1 MLVNPDSTESFA
13 RREAGGKGLHLF
25 QLHREG
31 LPVPAW
37 RVLGVRAFAAFR
49 AANDLEPAIQQHLQT
64 LNPDDGGAPEKLEAV
79 STAIGQL
86 IADAPLPSGIG
97 RDIMAA
103 FDSLVAPIAVRS
115 SAAGEDS
122 AQHSFAG
129 QLSSFLNLPT
139 LDTARAAVR
148 QCWASAYSA
157 RSLGY
162 RLQRGL
168 PLATPAEVAVVFQ
181 EMVACEK
188 SGVLFTCDPVA
199 QDPTRCVVNA
209 VHGLGEGL
217 VSGALDA
224 DQFVLEKA
232 TGKLIEQEIVRK
244 ETQVEAA
251 EHSGIETR
259 AVPMDLQ
266 ETPVLNADELKS
278 LARLGRKV
286 EAFYQYP
293 QDIEWGE
300 RNGELVL
307 LQSRP
312 VTTPMADPAGKLFI
326 WDNSNIVE
334 SYGGITLPLTFTWA
348 RFVYGRVYVQFCEI
362 LGVPAVEIRRMD
374 PTLRN
379 MLGSFHG
386 RIYYNLLNWYRL
398 TSILPGFKYNRGFME
413 TMMGTDE
420 SLADEIAERIQPSG
434 FQGKLSS
441 KVRRFFTG
449 LKFLGY
455 HFRIQSFVDDFLKYF
470 HTVYDEFRARDYSRM
485 RADEIHGHFEDLLA
499 RLLTEWKAP
508 IVNDYLCMVHFGL
521 LKKLT
526 QKWLG
531 NLDDSLQNDLMC
543 GNGNLESA
551 EPTRALIRMAALAN
565 HTEGLPELL
574 KNTLAADCHEA
585 LQQSGFDEFKA
596 RVADYISKYGFRCM
610 NEMKLEETDLHQ
622 DPTFLYVCLRNY
634 LRTGELELEKY
645 DQRELEIRTRA
656 EAQVREHL
664 GGWRYWVYRWS
675 LKHARKAVR
684 NRENTR
690 FCRTRIYGVVRAMFN
705 GIGNDFAARGIL
717 QQSEDIFFITL
728 EELNGA
734 MTAHLTGQDLKAL
747 VRQRKTEYA
756 AYDTVEPASR
766 FITHGPVYWQN
777 THGAEEES
785 AAELDEI
792 TNTVQG
798 LGCCPGVVEGVVKC
812 VQSPRDD
819 LDLNGEILFAPRTD
833 PGWIPLYPSLS
844 GLLVERGGLLSHSAI
859 VAREMGLPT
868 VVGLKG
874 LGRRLRTGMRVRLN
888 GRSGR
893 VEILE
898 D

>member
-1 MLVNPDSTESFA
+1 MLVTPNSTESFA
-13 RREAGGKGLHLF
+13 QREAGGKGLHLF

-49 AANDLEPAIQQHLQT
+49 AANDLEPAIQKHLQR
-64 LNPDDGGAPEKLEAV
+64 LAPNDGGSPERLKVV
-79 STAIGQL
+79 SVAIGQL
-86 IADAPLPSGIG
+86 ISDAPMPPEIMC
-97 RDIMAA
+97 DIEAA
-103 FDSLVAPIAVRS
+103 FESLTMPIAVRS

-129 QLSSFLNLPT
+129 QLSSFLNLST

-148 QCWASAYSA
+148 QCWASSYSA
-157 RSLGY
+157 RSLAY
-162 RLQRGL
+162 RLQHGL
-168 PLATPAEVAVVFQ
+168 PLDMPVAVAVVFQ

-199 QDPTRCVVNA
+199 QNNTRCVVNA
-209 VHGLGEGL
+209 VYGLGEGL

-224 DQFVLEKA
+224 DQFVLDKA
-232 TGKLIEQEIVRK
+232 TGKLLEQEIVCK
-244 ETQVEAA
+244 ETQMESA
-251 EHSGIETR
+251 EESGVETR
-259 AVPMDLQ
+259 AVPKDLQ
-266 ETPVLNADELKS
+266 KLPVLDANELNS
-278 LARLGRKV
+278 LAQLGRKV
-286 EAFYQYP
+286 EAFYHYP
-293 QDIEWGE
+293 QDIEWGK
-300 RNGELVL
+300 RGGKFFL

-312 VTTPMADPAGKLFI
+312 ITTPMGDPAGKLYV

-362 LGVPAVEIRRMD
+362 LGVPAAEIRRMD

-386 RIYYNLLNWYRL
+386 RIFYNLLNWYRL
-398 TSILPGFKYNRGFME
+398 TSILPGFKYNREFME

-420 SLADEIAERIQPSG
+420 SLSDEIAEHIQPSG
-434 FQGKLSS
+434 FHSKFSS

-449 LKFLGY
+449 LKFLWY
-455 HFRIQSFVDDFLKYF
+455 HFRIQSFVDCFLNHF
-470 HTVYDEFRARDYSRM
+470 HTVYNEFRARDYSRM

-526 QKWLG
+526 EKWLG
-531 NLDDSLQNDLMC
+531 NIDDSLQNDLMC

-551 EPTRALIRMAALAN
+551 EPTRELIRMAALAN
-565 HTEGLPELL
+565 RTEGLPELL
-574 KNTLAADCHEA
+574 KNTSAADCHEA
-585 LQQSGFDEFKA
+585 LQQSDFTEFKA
-596 RVADYISKYGFRCM
+596 RVAKYISKYGFRCM

-634 LRTGELELEKY
+634 LRTGELDLDKY
-645 DQRELEIRTRA
+645 DRREQEIRTRA

-664 GGWRYWVYRWS
+664 GGWRYWAYRWS

-690 FCRTRIYGVVRAMFN
+690 FCRTRIYGVVRAMFH

-717 QQSEDIFFITL
+717 QQSEDIFFIAL
-728 EELNGA
+728 DELHGA
-734 MTAHLTGQDLKAL
+734 MTAHLTGQDLQAV
-747 VRQRKTEYA
+747 VRQRKIEYA
-756 AYDTVEPASR
+756 AYESMDPASR
-766 FITHGPVYWQN
+766 FITRGPVYWQN
-777 THGAEEES
+777 THGLEDEVEVDGAEKS
-785 AAELDEI
+785 
-792 TNTVQG
+792 NTIQG

-868 VVGLKG
+868 VVGLNG
-874 LGRRLRTGMRVRLN
+874 IGRRLRTGMRVRLD

-893 VEILE
+893 VEIL
-898 D
+898 DD